1 MQTPAKM
8 IAVLFLTAL
17 VSAAQTGI
25 AGKWQ
30 GETDG
35 GATIVLDLTVKGAE
49 LSGTLTRN
57 GQSTPITEGKVAEK
71 GFRFKATLGE
81 DSATFSGEVAGETLR
96 VWLDRQGPDKA
107 VVFTRVKG

>member
-1 MQTPAKM
+1 MNTLRTTLAATLAL
-8 IAVLFLTAL
+8 AV
-17 VSAAQTGI
+17 VCAAETSI

-35 GATIVLDLTVKGAE
+35 GASIVLDLTVKGTE

-57 GQSTPITEGKVAEK
+57 GQSTPITEGRVAEK
-71 GFRFKATLGE
+71 GFSFKATLGE
-81 DSATFSGEVAGETLR
+81 ESATFSGELAGEKLR
-96 VWLDRQGPDKA
+96 VWLDRQGSEKA